1 MKVTRASPNEIFAE
15 QAKATKYAELSGL
28 SESTLSYP
36 QKIGF
41 VRTLSALRNANQ
53 NRSARLGVELRSAR
67 FDWICTS
74 ERRVIFP
81 FGASPGLT
89 IGQDPRSNST
99 SAHEIGRV
107 ENFVSDLRPQRV
119 AESSGLSESTL
130 SYPQNFGS
138 VRTLSEPE
146 TRTTSDPWN
155 RTGEDS
161 KGKLD
166 PQKVRK
172 YL

>member
-1 MKVTRASPNEIFAE
+1 MEVTRASLNEIFAE
-15 QAKATKYAELSGL
+15 QAKGTKYAELSGL

-53 NRSARLGVELRSAR
+53 NRSARLGVELRSPR

-74 ERRVIFP
+74 EGRVIFP

-107 ENFVSDLRPQRV
+107 ENFVSDPRPQSCPDPS
-119 AESSGLSESTL
+119 ELSESTL
-130 SYPQNFGS
+130 SYPQNFGL
-138 VRTLSEPE
+138 VRTLSVSE
-146 TRTTSDPWN
+146 TRTRPDQTVPSHNSPIIPMGAAQIWI
-155 RTGEDS
+155 
-161 KGKLD
+161 
-166 PQKVRK
+166 
-172 YL
+172 